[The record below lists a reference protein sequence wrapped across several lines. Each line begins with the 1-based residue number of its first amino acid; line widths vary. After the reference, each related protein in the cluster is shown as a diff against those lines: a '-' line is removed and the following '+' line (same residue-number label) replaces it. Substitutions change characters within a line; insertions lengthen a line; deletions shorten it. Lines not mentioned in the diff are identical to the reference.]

1 MARPSKAGALGRPAG
16 RRGVLLPLVLAVTAS
31 ASLAACGSS
40 GSSSASSSGGTSAT
54 KITFGDLS
62 PTTTLTPFYAAVY
75 EGFFKKAGLN
85 VSVEKFTGGG
95 SSSVAALATGAV
107 DIASGGPTNFI
118 SDIAKKA
125 VTGKIFAEVAGAQ
138 YDVLATKGITSVS
151 QLKGKTIGVSG
162 GNSADEIY
170 LMAVLAKYGIK
181 PGDVTF
187 VTSGTLAQRFGAISS
202 GTIKATAELD
212 TQRTVEQQ
220 VGTVVL
226 KAEDSPVQVPNVTFW
241 GSDKF
246 RTSHAD
252 ALKRMISVL
261 VSSATWVSQPANKA
275 AALADCEKGSGATAA
290 SCEQTIAVNTNPA
303 QAGKWTW
310 SSTWAVDTAGIAKAI
325 DATAQVIPEAKG
337 LTPAAVVDTSIT
349 GTQP

>member
-1 MARPSKAGALGRPAG
+1 VA
-16 RRGVLLPLVLAVTAS
+16 LPLLLAVTAS
-31 ASLAACGSS
+31 LSLAACGSS
-40 GSSSASSSGGTSAT
+40 GSSSEPSSGGTSAT

-107 DIASGGPTNFI
+107 DVASGGPTNFI

-125 VTGKIFAEVAGAQ
+125 VSGKIFAEVAGAQ
-138 YDVLATKGITSVS
+138 YDVLAAKGTTAVP

-170 LMAVLAKYGIK
+170 LMAVLSHYGIK

-187 VTSGTLAQRFGAISS
+187 VTAGTLAQRFGAISS
-202 GTIKATAELD
+202 GTIKGTAELD

-220 VGTVVL
+220 VGSVIL
-226 KAEDSPVQVPNVTFW
+226 KAEDSPVQVPNVTLW
-241 GSDKF
+241 GSDSF
-246 RTSHAD
+246 LASHAA
-252 ALKRMISVL
+252 ALKQMVSVL
-261 VSSATWVSQPANKA
+261 VSSAKWASQPANKA

-290 SCEQTIAVNTNPA
+290 SCEQTLAVNTNPA

-310 SSTWAVDTAGIAKAI
+310 STTWAVDTAGIAKAI
-325 DATAQVIPEAKG
+325 DATAQVIPDAKG
-337 LTPAAVVDTSIT
+337 LATADVVDTSIT
-349 GTQP
+349 GTTP